1 MVDHHG
7 YLRMKLL
14 TDQAQLFS
22 TYRRCG
28 SHDLKD
34 SELNRELCFRVSVDF
49 FFLSMLVIK
58 KKDRFSSVRRN
69 QESNPLSFSPTILSL
84 SFTKLV
90 CYRV

>member
-14 TDQAQLFS
+14 TDQAQVFL

-34 SELNRELCFRVSVDF
+34 SELNRELCFGVSVDF
-49 FFLSMLVIK
+49 FFFEHAC
-58 KKDRFSSVRRN
+58 D
-69 QESNPLSFSPTILSL
+69 
-84 SFTKLV
+84 
-90 CYRV
+90 